1 MTTLVIDT
9 SAVIAT
15 LFGEAT
21 APALIDQLD
30 QADELLISA
39 ATLVEVGIVL
49 EARLGPV
56 GASVAERF
64 IRDAAID
71 VVAFDRSQGDR
82 AMDGWRQFG
91 KGRHPAALNLGD
103 CFTYALAS
111 TTGHPVLCVGSDF
124 PATDLDTVALGP

>member
-1 MTTLVIDT
+1 MTTLVIDI

-15 LFGEAT
+15 LFGEAS

-30 QADELLISA
+30 QADELLIAA
-39 ATLVEVGIVL
+39 ATVVEVGIVL

-71 VVAFDRSQGDR
+71 VVSFDRSQADR
-82 AMDGWRQFG
+82 AMDGWRRFG
-91 KGRHPAALNLGD
+91 KGRHSAALNLGD

-111 TTGHPVLCVGSDF
+111 TTGHPVLCVGDDF

>member
-15 LFGEAT
+15 LFGEAS

-39 ATLVEVGIVL
+39 ATVVEVGIVL

-71 VVAFDRSQGDR
+71 VISFDRSQADR
-82 AMDGWRQFG
+82 AMDGWRRFG
-91 KGRHPAALNLGD
+91 KGRHSAALNLGD

-111 TTGHPVLCVGSDF
+111 TTGHPVLCVGDDF